1 MLFSDLIVKPL
12 PIQWDRQLTDD
23 PILIVEILSEGTA
36 TFDREIKA
44 TDYREIRSVQEILL
58 IDSRCSR
65 LELHQRRGFDWQ
77 SQIVSSRAGTIS
89 LNSVGIEISMAELYE
104 GLVFAENEPF

>member
-1 MLFSDLIVKPL
+1 MTQQ

-23 PILIVEILSEGTA
+23 PILIVKILSEDTA
-36 TFDREIKA
+36 IFDREIKA
-44 TDYREIRSVQEILL
+44 ADYREIRSVQEILL

-77 SQIVSSRAGTIS
+77 SQIVSGRAGTIS